1 MVLPGFSISEALML
15 IPLLLILIFGGWLF
29 WFFNRTAKRV
39 IVTPVKD
46 GGVIS
51 QQSFLAEKTVWKV
64 LWESDAVNLMR
75 LVLDLLGLAILMAW
89 LWG

>member
-1 MVLPGFSISEALML
+1 ML

-51 QQSFLAEKTVWKV
+51 QQSFLAEKTVWAV
-64 LWESDAVNLMR
+64 FWGSDAVNVVRVILDLFAI
-75 LVLDLLGLAILMAW
+75 LVLAGW